1 VLVHLIGSAVSI
13 DNQYQAKIA
22 QHVVKEY
29 LMSENPNP
37 QPDLTSQFRD
47 LGDQL
52 KNLLQTAWDSDEA
65 QQVKEELKIGMHE
78 LGRVATEAVEDFKT
92 SEIGEKLKTEAEDFK
107 SRVDSGEV
115 EIKARDEISKAL
127 NMINTELQK
136 AIDSFKPPAEPEA

>member
-1 VLVHLIGSAVSI
+1 
-13 DNQYQAKIA
+13 
-22 QHVVKEY
+22 
-29 LMSENPNP
+29 MSENPNP